1 MKHLAYKKFGKGF
14 PIVLIHGYLGGPLM
28 WQFQIEA
35 LKKDYEVITPCLAG
49 YAESS
54 LFKAPNTINE
64 NAKLVLELLNHLKIN
79 NFYLLGHSMGG
90 MIVQE
95 IAAMNIMKVEKLI
108 CYGTGPIGTLPSR
121 FETIE
126 ETRKKI
132 LKIGIESLREEIAKT
147 WFVDYENSK
156 GYPIC
161 LQEGKKATEQAA
173 LASLNA
179 WEKWDGCEQLSKID
193 CPTLIIWSDKD
204 KSYDWAQQKAL
215 KQGIKHCEIVVIKDC
230 AHNAHMEKPK
240 KFNEILL
247 NFINKKVI

>member
-1 MKHLAYKKFGKGF
+1 MKHLAYRKIGKGF
-14 PIVLIHGYLGGPLM
+14 PIVLIHGYLGGPAM
-28 WQFQIEA
+28 WQFQIDD
-35 LKKDYEVITPCLAG
+35 LKQHYEVITPSLAG
-49 YAESS
+49 YAESAS
-54 LFKAPNTINE
+54 LKSPDSINE
-64 NAKLVLELLNHLKIN
+64 NATLVIELLNHLRIDN
-79 NFYLLGHSMGG
+79 YFLLGHSMGG

-95 IAAMNIMKVEKLI
+95 IAAMDSSTVEKLI
-108 CYGTGPIGTLPSR
+108 CFGTGPIGTLPRR

-126 ETRKKI
+126 ETRQKI
-132 LKIGIESLREEIAKT
+132 LSLGLKSVREEIAKT

-156 GYPIC
+156 GYYIC
-161 LQEGKKATEQAA
+161 LEESKKATQQAA
-173 LASLNA
+173 LASLAA
-179 WEKWDGCEQLSKID
+179 WEKWNGLKQLLKIN

-215 KQGIKHCEIVVIKDC
+215 KQGIKHSEIVVIKDC

>member
-1 MKHLAYKKFGKGF
+1 VKHLAYQKFGKGF

-28 WQFQIEA
+28 WQYQIEE
-35 LKKDYEVITPCLAG
+35 LKKNYEVITPCLAG

-54 LFKAPNTINE
+54 MLRAPNSINE
-64 NAKLVLELLNHLKIN
+64 NAKFVLELLDHLQIN
-79 NFYLLGHSMGG
+79 NLHLVGHSMGG

-95 IAAMNIMKVEKLI
+95 IAAMNIKKVEKLI
-108 CYGTGPIGTLPSR
+108 CCGTGPIGTLPSR
-121 FETIE
+121 FESIN

-132 LKIGIESLREEIAKT
+132 LKFGIRSLREEIAKT
-147 WFVDYENSK
+147 WFVDYENSN
-156 GYPIC
+156 GYSIC
-161 LQEGKKATEQAA
+161 LEEGKKATKQAA

-179 WEKWDGCEQLSKID
+179 WEKWDGREQLSKIR

-215 KQGIKHCEIVVIKDC
+215 KQGIKHSEIVVIKDC

-240 KFNEILL
+240 TFNEIVL
-247 NFINKKVI
+247 NFIKKNNN